1 MCQAGERGGTG
12 SAAGTQESVQA
23 RAPLGKRPAE
33 GCPVTPAGPSVA
45 GCGDQ
50 PRPAAHPVLGTAGAP
65 SPSLKCLQ
73 RRDGQRWLPE
83 RECRRLRRKRGP
95 RVRYALWGGGA
106 AQGALSWAFNKEVF
120 KRNTYSAL
128 FPARGSCDPPPIKGW
143 VFFSFYFFTYSRH
156 SMLYQ
161 FHVYSIAVRY
171 LYALQNDRL
180 NKSRT
185 HLTPYVVITT
195 LLAVK

>member
-1 MCQAGERGGTG
+1 MPSGAPPTVSAQLHGEGSGAQAGSGGPVCQAGERGGTG

-45 GCGDQ
+45 GWGDQ

-73 RRDGQRWLPE
+73 RRDEQRWLTE

-95 RVRYALWGGGA
+95 MVRYALWGGGA
-106 AQGALSWAFNKEVF
+106 AQGALSWAFNKDVF
-120 KRNTYSAL
+120 KRNTDSAL
-128 FPARGSCDPPPIKGW
+128 FPARGSCDPPPPIKGW
-143 VFFSFYFFTYSRH
+143 VFFFI
-156 SMLYQ
+156 LL
-161 FHVYSIAVRY
+161 FH
-171 LYALQNDRL
+171 L
-180 NKSRT
+180 
-185 HLTPYVVITT
+185 
-195 LLAVK
+195 